1 MNINNKMIRNF
12 IMVWG
17 IKCWGVYIGIKLM
30 WCDLV
35 FIYLEVFVSVVC
47 IFIQN
52 EVVAELVKFFWEY
65 IKSGKVQFIVCNVGN
80 VNVCIG
86 EQGCLVVEVMVQ
98 LVVEELGIE
107 KELVIVVFIG
117 LIGEFFLIEDVVLGI
132 CENMVKFFN
141 DVKVGFFVANVILI
155 IDIFVKEG
163 FMDFDLNGIII
174 NIVGIFKG
182 LGMIYFNMVIMFGF
196 IVCDLAI
203 EFKLL
208 NKVVKECVDLFFN
221 MIMVDGDIFINDMV
235 VVFCNGMAGNEMI
248 KLEKDEGYQLFCN

>member
-1 MNINNKMIRNF
+1 M
-12 IMVWG
+12 
-17 IKCWGVYIGIKLM
+17 
-30 WCDLV
+30 
-35 FIYLEVFVSVVC
+35 
-47 IFIQN
+47 
-52 EVVAELVKFFWEY
+52 
-65 IKSGKVQFIVCNVGN
+65 
-80 VNVCIG
+80 
-86 EQGCLVVEVMVQ
+86 
-98 LVVEELGIE
+98 VVEEFGIE

-117 LIGEFFLIEDVVLGI
+117 LIGEFFLIDDVVLGI

-163 FMDFDLNGIII
+163 FMDFDLNGMII

-182 LGMIYFNMVIMFGF
+182 FGMIYFNMVIMFGF

-221 MIMVDGDIFINDMV
+221 MIIVDGDIFINDMV
-235 VVFCNGMAGNEMI
+235 VVFCNGMVGNEMI
-248 KLEKDEGYQLFCN
+248 KLEKDEGY